1 MRGRRR
7 VARVA
12 VALTML
18 VTPVVSR
25 VSAAGARGLPAPPV
39 IRVTMGQ
46 TPADMTVDTIN
57 PRPAGRVTF
66 EVRTTTTDDGRDFQ
80 LVKLARGVT
89 IDQVA
94 ALVHDSLGGEN
105 VDPAALQRLYR
116 WVTFLGG
123 VTANPGGVSSETLT
137 LAAGVY
143 YLLDTSSDA
152 SDEQFAAAKR
162 LEVRGRIQ
170 PTAVPRITAIVDMR
184 SPHVFQTIRHLP
196 ADGTILVRNTDTE
209 PHFLSMRPVPA
220 GTTDSQVQAIFDRL
234 MAGDENAFDDM
245 PGLEGDWVGT
255 GTISPG
261 YQQALTYHVPAGLYV
276 MECFWPDTE
285 TGMPHA
291 FMGMHKIVSIG

>member
-1 MRGRRR
+1 
-7 VARVA
+7 
-12 VALTML
+12 ML
-18 VTPVVSR
+18 VTLVMSH
-25 VSAAGARGLPAPPV
+25 VSAASGAGLPAPPV

-46 TPADMTVDTIN
+46 TPVAMTVDTVN

-80 LVKLARGVT
+80 IVKLARGVT
-89 IDQVA
+89 IEQVA
-94 ALVHDSLGGEN
+94 ALVRDSLGGDRF
-105 VDPAALQRLYR
+105 DPAALQRLYR

-170 PTAVPRITAIVDMR
+170 PTAVPRIGATVDMR
-184 SPHVFQTIRHLP
+184 DPHVFQTIRHLP
-196 ADGTILVRNTDTE
+196 ADGSILVRNTDTE
-209 PHFLSMRPVPA
+209 PHFMSMRPVPA

-261 YQQALTYHVPAGLYV
+261 YQQVLTYHVPAGLYV
-276 MECFWPDTE
+276 MECFWPDSE
-285 TGMPHA
+285 SGMPHA